1 MIPFY
6 SDITEEDVARTD
18 QIVEFYLGSYD
29 NITEDNK
36 HKMID
41 IFTDSGCS
49 FLIKLSSILN
59 KYLGGSN
66 YGIYRLINGLVS
78 HGTKV
83 YSYDLTYEGLHS
95 YTNLLGLPH
104 LGVCHG
110 DELIYLWHP
119 ISHLG
124 LVLSG
129 EKIYTSLTSHL
140 QF

>member
-1 MIPFY
+1 M
-6 SDITEEDVARTD
+6 
-18 QIVEFYLGSYD
+18 
-29 NITEDNK
+29 
-36 HKMID
+36 
-41 IFTDSGCS
+41 
-49 FLIKLSSILN
+49 
-59 KYLGGSN
+59 KYLEGSN

-129 EKIYTSLTSHL
+129 EKIDTSLTSHL